1 MTDSLRSG
9 SLPALVLAVIAAMLL
24 GGCRTPGAALQDS
37 ALEPQITLGILVP
50 DDADHAAADV
60 AAAALV
66 SDREAAQQAIA
77 RLEDF
82 DLRREADDGL
92 PTGLVP
98 VARDLVN
105 ATLDDSRQYREATR
119 ELLDDNDL
127 DPALRRRLDMV
138 TDDDPLL
145 LARARMRDSFIIS
158 FGRAF
163 NAVAEPLGQS
173 ITNTSMAPY
182 RLGRALFAYALA
194 VYASDPLPLQERQAL
209 VHWKSFLSRHPDA
222 PEASDLEKRVRSAES
237 EWRKTQHKKSLAAA
251 SRALDRD
258 QFRLAL
264 IYADRALGYVPE
276 DDAAEEIRDE
286 AAGRLRRS
294 RADRARSISSARADD
309 VAPPRARALAVAL
322 ALPDGDVIGTASQ
335 LYAEEPD
342 GPLADEAIFAVAVA
356 RGEAG
361 AEDAKWEL
369 MENLVERD
377 DTESNM
383 ARHANALYRNPEENA
398 FRAFQSA
405 VRRNRVDN
413 AMWVLVGPYYR
424 GFPDRGLPKPIS
436 WMIDAPSMAETA
448 TGSPIRL
455 LQLPWMKPL
464 PAANV
469 AAHYG
474 RRYLERFPNGEHAV
488 EISKRVEAFEKRRG
502 NWMGAY
508 RVAETRSDLTIE
520 ELDEYRE
527 KAAVQAFSF
536 AKRAERRD
544 ERLSALRN
552 VAQEF
557 ADTSAGHRAGM
568 AIRSEL
574 SGTTPHRIRMS
585 RGFLLENPE
594 VAGPAG
600 LGLRPE
606 LLDGDATNGELH
618 PEGIALLGG
627 NDLAVYYIGPSG
639 DGDDVP
645 LMKQELIADDRLAR
659 LVSAL
664 EEASFENSLLDTD
677 DRLEMDSRRDVFFER
692 ARLGLPTDADARAG
706 ASSDF
711 SYRGMRERYGMVRS
725 RESILPFDL
734 VLKGS
739 LSDMSLG
746 AFPRIREP
754 RQTPDAFLYR

>member
-1 MTDSLRSG
+1 MTVLLRSG
-9 SLPALVLAVIAAMLL
+9 PALAVAALAALLL
-24 GGCRTPGAALQDS
+24 GGCRTPGALPRDS
-37 ALEPQITLGILVP
+37 ALEPHLTLGVLVP
-50 DDADHAAADV
+50 DSADHAAAEV

-66 SDREAAQQAIA
+66 SDRNAAQQALT

-82 DLRREADDGL
+82 DIQREEDDGL
-92 PTGLVP
+92 PTGLTP
-98 VARDLVN
+98 VSRDLVN
-105 ATLDDSRQYREATR
+105 STLDDPRRYREATR
-119 ELLDDNDL
+119 ELLDDDGL
-127 DPALRRRLDMV
+127 DPAMRRRLDLV
-138 TDDDPLL
+138 ADDDPLL
-145 LARARMRDSFIIS
+145 LARARMRDSFMIS

-163 NAVAEPLGQS
+163 NAVAEPLGNS

-182 RLGRALFAYALA
+182 RLGRALFSYAVA
-194 VYASDPLPLQERQAL
+194 VYAADPLPLQERQAL
-209 VHWKSFLSRHPDA
+209 VHWKGFLRRHPDA
-222 PEASDLEKRVRSAES
+222 PEASELERQVKSAES
-237 EWRKTQHKKSLAAA
+237 EWLRTQHRKSLATAR
-251 SRALDRD
+251 RALDRD

-276 DDAAEEIRDE
+276 DAAAEEVRDE
-286 AAGRLRRS
+286 AARRLRRS
-294 RADRARSISSARADD
+294 RADRTRSISSAPADD

-322 ALPDGDVIGTASQ
+322 ALPDGDVVGTASQ

-342 GPLADEAIFAVAVA
+342 GPLADEALFAVAVA

-361 AEDAKWEL
+361 AEDVKWEML
-369 MENLVERD
+369 ENLVDRD
-377 DTESNM
+377 DSESNM
-383 ARHANALYRNPEENA
+383 ARHAAALYGNPEENA
-398 FRAFQSA
+398 FRAFEAA

-413 AMWVLVGPYYR
+413 AMWVLIGPYYR
-424 GFPDRGLPKPIS
+424 GLPDRGLPKPIS
-436 WMIDAPSMAETA
+436 WLIDVPSVAETA

-455 LQLPWMKPL
+455 LQLPWMKSL
-464 PAANV
+464 PTASL

-488 EISKRVEAFEKRRG
+488 EISKWVEQFEKRRG

-520 ELDEYRE
+520 EFDEYRE
-527 KAAVQAFSF
+527 KAAEQALRFGM
-536 AKRAERRD
+536 RADRRD
-544 ERLSALRN
+544 ERLAALRN

-557 ADTSAGHRAGM
+557 ADTEAGHRAGL
-568 AIRSEL
+568 AIRNEL
-574 SGTTPHRIRMS
+574 TGTTPHRIRLS
-585 RGFLLENPE
+585 RGFLVENPE

-606 LLDGDATNGELH
+606 LLDDDGTNGELH

-639 DGDDVP
+639 DDEEAP
-645 LMKQELIADDRLAR
+645 LMKRETIDDERLAR

-664 EEASFENSLLDTD
+664 EEATFENSLTDSD
-677 DRLEMDSRRDVFFER
+677 DRIETDSRRDVFFER
-692 ARLGLPTDADARAG
+692 ARLGLPTDTDQRAG
-706 ASSDF
+706 ASAEY

-725 RESILPFDL
+725 RDSILPFDL

-739 LSDMSLG
+739 LTNMSFG

-754 RQTPDAFLYR
+754 RKTPDAFLYR